1 MSIDI
6 VFDIFSNLPEERARL
21 INLLRDEVF
30 KAFSKSQEYG
40 LIFTYMWAFD
50 SKPDW
55 DYMNQLESIFQ
66 SQGADVYYAEL
77 EADYNIRI
85 NRNKTENRLLNKPT
99 KRDLDKSEELFR
111 KLEEKYRLNSFP
123 GELVKEHYIRINNT
137 NLPPEITAGMI
148 CEQFQL

>member
-1 MSIDI
+1 M
-6 VFDIFSNLPEERARL
+6 PEERARL
-21 INLLRDEVF
+21 INLFRDEVF

-66 SQGADVYYAEL
+66 SQGADVYYVEL
-77 EADYNIRI
+77 EADYDIRI